1 MNKYLFS
8 KRALDDLK
16 GLPKNKQALI
26 IDKLEYFTSTGQP
39 LAFAKT
45 LINYS
50 LGQYRFR
57 VGDYR
62 ITFDLDSDST
72 IIILH
77 IGHRREIYR

>member
-1 MNKYLFS
+1 MNTYLFS
-8 KRALDDLK
+8 KRALEDLK
-16 GLPKNKQALI
+16 NLPKNKQAFILN
-26 IDKLEYFTSTGQP
+26 KLEYFASTDQQ

-45 LINYS
+45 LINFN

-62 ITFDLDSDST
+62 ITFDLGSDGA

>member
-1 MNKYLFS
+1 MNTYLFS
-8 KRALDDLK
+8 KRALEDFK
-16 GLPKNKQALI
+16 NLPKNKQAFILN
-26 IDKLEYFTSTGQP
+26 KLEYFTSTDQP
-39 LAFAKT
+39 LVFAKT
-45 LINYS
+45 LINFN

-62 ITFDLDSDST
+62 ITFDLGSDGT